1 MSGHAAEASGL
12 MDRLEMDEA
21 AALGNEI
28 GLDVK
33 TVVAEWISGEGSL
46 VPDWRGL
53 AERFLHSAT
62 QALRSV
68 LPAVLLPLLAG
79 ALVRALLGRDGRAA
93 RFLFRVCCAGTL
105 IGGFSDLAR
114 SAQHLTGALT
124 RCADAF
130 TPPLLTLI
138 ALSGGETTAAA
149 LSPYS
154 AVAAELMET
163 ALGKWGAALSV
174 CAACVAAAGNLSE
187 SMRLDQLFNL
197 LRQTL
202 LWGVAALMT
211 LFLGAMTVQ
220 GRLSAA
226 RDTAAMR
233 AAHYTV
239 ESIVPIIGGSVSD
252 SLESVLA
259 ACRVVQ
265 NAVGIAGLT
274 ALVSLCAAPVLKAAG
289 MVMAL
294 KLSAA
299 AAEPLGDGAAV
310 SLLNRFAGAAEMLL
324 VTMLAAILL
333 CGLLLGSCM
342 SVATGG
348 AGG

>member
-1 MSGHAAEASGL
+1 MDAGGL
-12 MDRLEMDEA
+12 TGRLEMDAA

-33 TVVAEWISGEGSL
+33 NAVAEWISGEGSL
-46 VPDWRGL
+46 LPDWRGL
-53 AERFLHSAT
+53 AERFFRSAA
-62 QALRSV
+62 QSLRSV
-68 LPAVLLPLLAG
+68 LPAVMPPILAG
-79 ALVRALLGRDGRAA
+79 ALTRALLGGGGRAA
-93 RFLFRVCCAGTL
+93 RFLFRVCCAGAL
-105 IGGFSDLAR
+105 AGGFSELAQ
-114 SAQHLTGALT
+114 SARNLTDALS

-130 TPPLLTLI
+130 TPPLLALI

-174 CAACVAAAGNLSE
+174 CAACVAMAGSLSE
-187 SMRLDQLFNL
+187 SVRLDQLFNL
-197 LRQTL
+197 LRRTL

-265 NAVGIAGLT
+265 NAVGITGLT

-289 MVMAL
+289 MIMAL

-299 AAEPLGDGAAV
+299 ATEPLGDGAAAA
-310 SLLNRFAGAAEMLL
+310 LLNRFAGAAEMLM

-342 SVATGG
+342 SVAIGG